1 MGSIT
6 HVLRKVDITS
16 ISFNK
21 PQEIALIGLGAWA
34 KKAIIPTITDQ
45 QFFSFLKRLHIVSTD
60 IDETNINS
68 IQNLDVTMHQSN
80 AYQQVLSD
88 SNVKAVIIASP
99 DVTHYELCKQAL
111 NAGKHVFVEKTFV
124 LSSHQ
129 AFELVN
135 LAKSKNLVLIVGYE
149 FMYDERFIALAKL
162 IDSGKMGHIES
173 LRCYLVNSA
182 DVGASY
188 AETSIIE
195 HHTTHQLSM
204 LQLLLGIHNV
214 ENLNILEAQESF
226 VRLDFLYHDTH
237 VYFTTAVGYSKGCN
251 LRKLEIAGSRLKVR
265 LDYGAGGAKFSVYD
279 ARSFEEITVESDDYP
294 EEFCRLENKPSIT
307 NELATF
313 FKCIE
318 KQEPA
323 VSGGANAV
331 HLVQMTEFINNKFIS
346 TYVTQKERIRS
357 DNEVYQREFQTCLD
371 RVSEDEDF
379 IPADYAKFYDKGVKV
394 INSLRDKPYIYASD
408 IANNIGLDQLEL
420 KIIYKAI
427 QSSPLAQKKL
437 RDGVNYD
444 YFGVADSFFNHQNF
458 EATFFVGIVCPYK
471 CTFCKMQMTAL
482 PVHPETERFTHKRSD
497 LMTLDEIDSAIND
510 LYRLKQSG
518 KNVTVK
524 ISGGLEPLSDIQRV
538 SYIIQRAKQKGLP
551 VRLYTNGVLINNG
564 KVRRTLLQL
573 NDIRISLNTVNE
585 EKYRRVYLNE
595 SAGRKSQFS
604 LNRLYARI
612 ESLIQNRKK
621 LGSKTKVG
629 FNFVVIRDTIVDMA
643 ELANVAHLLGLDYIN
658 YNIDYS
664 DNFSAEEFS
673 EIEENIAYIKFLSKS
688 GKLGELYVN
697 FGGSL
702 LAHNV
707 FAQKP
712 NGTLDPTDISEYKV
726 FIEPGGYVT
735 PIHEG
740 TFAYRTQEYEIQDNP
755 YSLGAISEHK
765 NLSDMLKNRP
775 QLDQVGY
782 EYLAPFELILAL
794 EMLREKA
801 DKEYGIG
808 AEYSPYRTL
817 MADSLIME

>member
-1 MGSIT
+1 MGSIAN
-6 HVLRKVDITS
+6 VLSKVDINS

-34 KKAIIPTITDQ
+34 EKAIIPTLSDQ
-45 QFFSFLKRLHIVSTD
+45 RFFSFIKQLHIVSVDLKETHVKD
-60 IDETNINS
+60 IP
-68 IQNLDVTMHQSN
+68 NLNVTTYQSDG
-80 AYQQVLSD
+80 YQHVLSD
-88 SNVKAVIIASP
+88 ANIKAVIIASP

-111 NAGKHVFVEKTFV
+111 NAGKHVFVEKAFV
-124 LSSHQ
+124 LSSSQ

-135 LAKSKNLVLIVGYE
+135 LAKSKNVVLMVGYE
-149 FMYDERFIALAKL
+149 FMYDERFTALAKL
-162 IDSGKMGHIES
+162 VDSGKMGHVES
-173 LRCYLVNSA
+173 LRCYLMNPA
-182 DVGASY
+182 DVGESY
-188 AETSIIE
+188 ADTSIIE

-214 ENLNILEAQESF
+214 EHLNIQEAQESF
-226 VRLDFLYHDTH
+226 VRLDFMYQDTH

-251 LRKLEIAGSRLKVR
+251 LRKIEVTGGRLKVR
-265 LDYGAGGAKFSVYD
+265 LDYGAGDAKFSVYD
-279 ARSFEEITVESDDYP
+279 ARSFEEIAPDSDDYP
-294 EEFCRLENKPSIT
+294 EEFRRLENKSSVT

-318 KQEPA
+318 RRESA

-331 HLVQMTEFINNKFIS
+331 HLVQMAEFINDKFIS
-346 TYVTQKERIRS
+346 TYVTRKERVRS
-357 DNEVYQREFQTCLD
+357 ENEAYQREFHARLD
-371 RVSEDEDF
+371 RISDDENFTPD
-379 IPADYAKFYDKGVKV
+379 DYAKFYDQGIKV
-394 INSLRDKPYIYASD
+394 VNSLRDKPYAYASD
-408 IANNIGLDQLEL
+408 IADSVGLDRQEL
-420 KIIYKAI
+420 KVIYKAI
-427 QSSPLAQKKL
+427 QSSPLAQKQL
-437 RDGVNYD
+437 RNGVNYD

-510 LYRLKQSG
+510 LYELKQTG

-538 SYIIQRAKQKGLP
+538 SYIIHRAKKKRLP

-585 EKYRRVYLNE
+585 EKYRRVYLND

-612 ESLIQNRKK
+612 EALIQNRKK
-621 LGSKTKVG
+621 LNSTTKVG
-629 FNFVVIRDTIVDMA
+629 FNFVVIRDTIIDMA
-643 ELANVAHLLGLDYIN
+643 ELANVARSLGLDYIN

-664 DNFSAEEFS
+664 DNFSAEEFA
-673 EIEENIAYIKFLSKS
+673 EIEENIAYIKFLAAS
-688 GKLGELYVN
+688 GKLGTLHVN

-707 FAQKP
+707 FTQKP

-740 TFAYRTQEYEIQDNP
+740 TFAYRTMEYEVQDNP
-755 YSLGAISEHK
+755 YSLGTISEHSY
-765 NLSDMLKNRP
+765 LSGMLKNRR
-775 QLDQVGY
+775 QLDPVGY

-801 DKEYGIG
+801 DRQYGID